1 MDKDRRIEVEM
12 VVMVCYGS
20 LGGSR
25 PVDGGLGAVGGQLV
39 RGGRVGWVMGWVGG
53 GLAVGSSF
61 RAGGWGWGETDAH
74 Q

>member
-1 MDKDRRIEVEM
+1 MSEHKAVDRDDGMPGGLCVDKDRRIEVEM

-39 RGGRVGWVMGWVGG
+39 RGGRVGWVMGWVG
-53 GLAVGSSF
+53 
-61 RAGGWGWGETDAH
+61 
-74 Q
+74 